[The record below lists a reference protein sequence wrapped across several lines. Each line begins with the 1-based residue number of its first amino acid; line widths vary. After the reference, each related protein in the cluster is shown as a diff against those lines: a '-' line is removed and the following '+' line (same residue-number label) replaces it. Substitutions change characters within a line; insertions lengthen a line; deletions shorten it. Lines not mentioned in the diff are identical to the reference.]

1 MITPT
6 IITATTTI
14 RAIATDMLDI
24 LSEPFFRR
32 AVIAGLG
39 VALVAGP
46 IGCFIVWR
54 RMAYFGETLAHAGL
68 LGAGLGLLFNVDIAV
83 GAVVV
88 AMILA
93 LILIALRRQK
103 QLAVDTIL
111 GILSHTAL
119 ALGVVVIGL
128 VTGAVTGHLD
138 ILFGDVLTVSTRDVW
153 VVWGVASVSLLL
165 LATLWR
171 HMIAISVHED
181 LARAE
186 GINVQRT
193 ELLFTLLIAFV
204 VAMSMKIVGLLLIT
218 ALTVMPAAAARRIAS
233 TPETMALLSSAIA
246 AVAVI
251 AGLFMSAAWGTVAGP
266 SIVLSAGLLFVLTLP
281 LGQRS

>member
-1 MITPT
+1 
-6 IITATTTI
+6 
-14 RAIATDMLDI
+14 MLDI
-24 LSEPFFRR
+24 LFEPFFRR
-32 AVIAGLG
+32 ALLAGLA

-68 LGAGLGLLFNVDIAV
+68 LGAGLGLLFNVNIAIT
-83 GAVVV
+83 AVVV

-93 LILIALRRQK
+93 LILIALRRQQ

-138 ILFGDVLTVSTRDVW
+138 ILFGDVLTVSSRDVW
-153 VVWGVASVSLLL
+153 TVWIVAAAALLL

-171 HMIAISVHED
+171 RMIAISVHED

-186 GINVQRT
+186 GINVQLV

-204 VAMSMKIVGLLLIT
+204 VAISMKIVGLLLIT
-218 ALTVMPAAAARRIAS
+218 ALTVIPAAAARRLSA
-233 TPETMALLSSAIA
+233 TPESMAVLSVVLAAA
-246 AVAVI
+246 AVL

-266 SIVLSAGLLFVLTLP
+266 SIVLSAGLLFILTLP

>member
-1 MITPT
+1 
-6 IITATTTI
+6 
-14 RAIATDMLDI
+14 MLDI

-32 AVIAGLG
+32 AVLAGLA

-68 LGAGLGLLFNVDIAV
+68 LGAGLGLLFHVNIAI
-83 GAVVV
+83 AAIVV

-93 LILIALRRQK
+93 LLLIALRRQQ

-138 ILFGDVLTVSTRDVW
+138 ILFGDVLTVTTQDVW
-153 VVWGVASVSLLL
+153 TIWIVAGLALIL
-165 LATLWR
+165 LAVLWR
-171 HMIAISVHED
+171 RMIAISVHED

-186 GINVQRT
+186 GINVQMV

-204 VAMSMKIVGLLLIT
+204 VAISMKIVGLLLIT
-218 ALTVMPAAAARRIAS
+218 ALTVIPAAAARRLSA
-233 TPETMALLSSAIA
+233 TPEAMALVSVLL
-246 AVAVI
+246 
-251 AGLFMSAAWGTVAGP
+251 AGLAVLAGLVMSAAWGTVAGP

-281 LGQRS
+281 LGRRS

>member
-1 MITPT
+1 
-6 IITATTTI
+6 
-14 RAIATDMLDI
+14 MLDI
-24 LSEPFFRR
+24 LFEPFFRR
-32 AVIAGLG
+32 ALLAGLA

-68 LGAGLGLLFNVDIAV
+68 LGAGLGLLFNVNIAIT
-83 GAVVV
+83 AVVV

-93 LILIALRRQK
+93 LILIALRRQQ

-138 ILFGDVLTVSTRDVW
+138 ILFGDVLTVSSRDVW
-153 VVWGVASVSLLL
+153 TVWIVAAAALLL

-171 HMIAISVHED
+171 RMIAISVHED

-186 GINVQRT
+186 GINVQLV

-204 VAMSMKIVGLLLIT
+204 VAISMKIVGLLLIT
-218 ALTVMPAAAARRIAS
+218 ALTVIPAAAARRLSA
-233 TPETMALLSSAIA
+233 TPESMAVLSVVLAAA
-246 AVAVI
+246 AVL

>member
-1 MITPT
+1 
-6 IITATTTI
+6 
-14 RAIATDMLDI
+14 MLDI
-24 LSEPFFRR
+24 LFEPFFRR
-32 AVIAGLG
+32 ALLAGLA

-68 LGAGLGLLFNVDIAV
+68 LGAGLGLLFNVNIAIT
-83 GAVVV
+83 AVVV

-93 LILIALRRQK
+93 LILIALRRQQ

-138 ILFGDVLTVSTRDVW
+138 ILFGDVLTVSSRDVW
-153 VVWGVASVSLLL
+153 TVWIVAAAALLL

-171 HMIAISVHED
+171 RMIAISVHED

-186 GINVQRT
+186 GINVQLV

-204 VAMSMKIVGLLLIT
+204 VAISMKIVGLLLIT
-218 ALTVMPAAAARRIAS
+218 ALTVIPAAAARRLSA
-233 TPETMALLSSAIA
+233 TPEGMAVLSVVLAAA
-246 AVAVI
+246 AVL

-266 SIVLSAGLLFVLTLP
+266 SIVLSAGLLFILTLP

>member
-1 MITPT
+1 
-6 IITATTTI
+6 
-14 RAIATDMLDI
+14 MLDI
-24 LSEPFFRR
+24 LAEPFFQR
-32 AVIAGLG
+32 AVLAGLA

-68 LGAGLGLLFNVDIAV
+68 LGAGLGLLFNVNIAI
-83 GAVVV
+83 GAIVV
-88 AMILA
+88 AMILS
-93 LILIALRRQK
+93 LLLLLLKRQK

-138 ILFGDVLTVSTRDVW
+138 ILFGDVLTVSTEDVYI
-153 VVWGVASVSLLL
+153 VWIVAAFAMAL
-165 LATLWR
+165 LAYLWR
-171 HMIAISVHED
+171 NMIAISVHED

-186 GINVQRT
+186 GIDVARA
-193 ELLFTLLIAFV
+193 ELVFMLLIAFV
-204 VAMSMKIVGLLLIT
+204 TAISMKIVGLLLIT
-218 ALTVMPAAAARRIAS
+218 ALTVIPAAAARRLAS
-233 TPETMALLSSAIA
+233 TPESMAVFS
-246 AVAVI
+246 VI
-251 AGLFMSAAWGTVAGP
+251 LAGLAVVAGLLMSAAWGTVAGP

-281 LGQRS
+281 LGRRT

>member
-1 MITPT
+1 
-6 IITATTTI
+6 
-14 RAIATDMLDI
+14 MLDI
-24 LSEPFFRR
+24 LFEPFFRR
-32 AVIAGLG
+32 ALLAGLA

-68 LGAGLGLLFNVDIAV
+68 LGAGLGLLFNVNIAV
-83 GAVVV
+83 TAVVV

-93 LILIALRRQK
+93 LVLIALRLQQ

-138 ILFGDVLTVSTRDVW
+138 ILFGDVLTVSSRDVW
-153 VVWGVASVSLLL
+153 TVWIVAAAALLL

-171 HMIAISVHED
+171 RMIAISVHED

-186 GINVQRT
+186 GINVQLV

-204 VAMSMKIVGLLLIT
+204 VAISMKIVGLLLIT
-218 ALTVMPAAAARRIAS
+218 ALTVIPAAAARRLSA
-233 TPETMALLSSAIA
+233 TPEGMAVLSVVLAAA
-246 AVAVI
+246 AVL

>member
-1 MITPT
+1 
-6 IITATTTI
+6 
-14 RAIATDMLDI
+14 MLDI
-24 LSEPFFRR
+24 LSEPFFQR
-32 AVIAGLG
+32 ALLAGLG

-68 LGAGLGLLFNVDIAV
+68 LGAGIGLLLNIDIAL
-83 GAVVV
+83 AAIVV

-93 LILIALRRQK
+93 LILIALRQQR

-153 VVWGVASVSLLL
+153 IVWAVTAVTLIL
-165 LATLWR
+165 LASLWQR
-171 HMIAISVHED
+171 MIAISVHEE

-186 GINVQRT
+186 GIKVQQV

-204 VAMSMKIVGLLLIT
+204 VAISMKIVGLLLIT
-218 ALTVMPAAAARRIAS
+218 ALTVIPAAAARRLAS
-233 TPETMALLSSAIA
+233 TPESMALVSIVLA
-246 AVAVI
+246 ALAVL
-251 AGLFMSAAWGTVAGP
+251 AGLLMSAAWGTVAGP
-266 SIVLSAGLLFVLTLP
+266 SIVLSAGFLFVLTLP
-281 LGQRS
+281 LGRRS

>member
-1 MITPT
+1 
-6 IITATTTI
+6 
-14 RAIATDMLDI
+14 MLDI
-24 LSEPFFRR
+24 LAEPFFRR
-32 AVIAGLG
+32 ALLAGLA

-68 LGAGLGLLFNVDIAV
+68 LGAGLGLLFSVNIAV
-83 GAVVV
+83 AAVVV

-93 LILIALRRQK
+93 LVLIALKRQ
-103 QLAVDTIL
+103 QNLAVDTIL

-119 ALGVVVIGL
+119 AMGIVVIGL

-153 VVWGVASVSLLL
+153 TIWGVAA
-165 LATLWR
+165 LAMLVLASLWR
-171 HMIAISVHED
+171 KMIAISVHED

-186 GINVQRT
+186 GINVARS

-204 VAMSMKIVGLLLIT
+204 TAISMKIVGLLLIT
-218 ALTVMPAAAARRIAS
+218 ALTVIPAAAARRLVA
-233 TPETMALLSSAIA
+233 TPEGMALVSIVLAAIS
-246 AVAVI
+246 VI
-251 AGLFMSAAWGTVAGP
+251 AGLMMSALWGTVAGP
-266 SIVLSAGLLFVLTLP
+266 SIVLSSGVLFILTLP
-281 LGQRS
+281 LGRRS

>member
-1 MITPT
+1 
-6 IITATTTI
+6 
-14 RAIATDMLDI
+14 MLDI
-24 LSEPFFRR
+24 LVEPFFQR
-32 AVIAGLG
+32 ALLAGLA

-68 LGAGLGLLFNVDIAV
+68 LGAGLGLLFNVNIALGAIAV
-83 GAVVV
+83 
-88 AMILA
+88 AMVLA
-93 LILIALRRQK
+93 LVLIVLKRQQ

-119 ALGVVVIGL
+119 ALGIVVIGL

-153 VVWGVASVSLLL
+153 TIWGVAALAMIL
-165 LATLWR
+165 LASLWR
-171 HMIAISVHED
+171 NMIAISVHED

-186 GINVQRT
+186 GINVQRA

-204 VAMSMKIVGLLLIT
+204 TAISMKIVGLLLIT
-218 ALTVMPAAAARRIAS
+218 ALTVIPAAAARRLVT
-233 TPETMALLSSAIA
+233 TPEGMALASIVLAAIA
-246 AVAVI
+246 VV
-251 AGLFMSAAWGTVAGP
+251 AGLMMSAAWGTVAGP
-266 SIVLSAGLLFVLTLP
+266 SIVLSAGLLFILTLP
-281 LGQRS
+281 FGRRS

>member
-1 MITPT
+1 
-6 IITATTTI
+6 
-14 RAIATDMLDI
+14 MLDI
-24 LSEPFFRR
+24 LFEPFFRR
-32 AVIAGLG
+32 ALLAGLA

-68 LGAGLGLLFNVDIAV
+68 LGAGLGLLFNVNIAV
-83 GAVVV
+83 TAVVV

-93 LILIALRRQK
+93 LVLIALRLQQ

-138 ILFGDVLTVSTRDVW
+138 ILFGDVLTVSSRDVW
-153 VVWGVASVSLLL
+153 TVWIVAAAALLL

-171 HMIAISVHED
+171 RMIAISVHED

-186 GINVQRT
+186 GINVQLV

-204 VAMSMKIVGLLLIT
+204 VAISMKIVGLLLIT
-218 ALTVMPAAAARRIAS
+218 ALTVIPAAAARRLSA
-233 TPETMALLSSAIA
+233 TPEGMALVSIVLA
-246 AVAVI
+246 ALAVL

-281 LGQRS
+281 LGRRS

>member
-1 MITPT
+1 
-6 IITATTTI
+6 
-14 RAIATDMLDI
+14 MLDI
-24 LSEPFFRR
+24 LVEPFFQR
-32 AVIAGLG
+32 ALLAGLA

-68 LGAGLGLLFNVDIAV
+68 LGAGLGLLFNVNIAL
-83 GAVVV
+83 GAIVV
-88 AMILA
+88 AMVLA
-93 LILIALRRQK
+93 LVLIVLKRQQ

-119 ALGVVVIGL
+119 ALGIVVIGL

-153 VVWGVASVSLLL
+153 TIWGVAALAMIL
-165 LATLWR
+165 LASLWR
-171 HMIAISVHED
+171 NMIAISVHED

-186 GINVQRT
+186 GINVQRA

-204 VAMSMKIVGLLLIT
+204 TAISMKIVGLLLIT
-218 ALTVMPAAAARRIAS
+218 ALTVIPAAAARRLV
-233 TPETMALLSSAIA
+233 T
-246 AVAVI
+246 
-251 AGLFMSAAWGTVAGP
+251 
-266 SIVLSAGLLFVLTLP
+266 
-281 LGQRS
+281 